1 MAQERTLW
9 KARFGKMVRNADI
22 DCGMSTP
29 PNIEFQGR
37 TATPSARCLVTGAAG
52 FLGREV
58 CRQFAAGG
66 FRVFGVGR
74 CQPTEPIPGVE
85 EFQTLDLNRL
95 PIRDL
100 LEQWKPTVC
109 VHAAGTGGVPD
120 DPNCSASGEAT
131 DLPAWTN
138 VLEGIAQAAPRC
150 RLILLS
156 SAAVY
161 GEPSRNPVGEQDR
174 IAPLSAYGRR
184 KHACESAAL
193 RFADR
198 YGLDVRIARVFNAY
212 GPGQRRQLL
221 WDLCQRA
228 AHASDGTVKLFG
240 DGSEERDFVHVQ
252 DVADAVWRI
261 AGVTEDDRRFW
272 NVGTGQAWSVRQV
285 AEHVSLRWPGGLSL
299 RFTGQSRARETSR
312 IYADVSC
319 LRRLGFDPR
328 WTLPAGLD
336 QYVDWFLAHQSV
348 AVSA

>member
-1 MAQERTLW
+1 M
-9 KARFGKMVRNADI
+9 
-22 DCGMSTP
+22 P
-29 PNIEFQGR
+29 PN
-37 TATPSARCLVTGAAG
+37 TAPQDRSAAPPARCLVTGAAG
-52 FLGREV
+52 FLGRELS
-58 CRQFAAGG
+58 RQFAAGG
-66 FRVFGVGR
+66 YRVFGVGR
-74 CQPTEPIPGVE
+74 RQPTVPIPGVE
-85 EFQTLDLNRL
+85 QFETLDLNQF
-95 PIRDL
+95 PIRRL
-100 LEQWKPTVC
+100 LERWNPTVC
-109 VHAAGTGGVPD
+109 VHAAGMGGTPD
-120 DPNCSASGEAT
+120 DSRSHTPNEPT

-138 VLEGIAQAAPRC
+138 VLEGIAQVAPGC

-161 GEPSRNPVGEQDR
+161 GEPSRNPVGEQDS

-184 KHACESAAL
+184 KQACEVAGL
-193 RFADR
+193 RFAER
-198 YGLDVRIARVFNAY
+198 HGLQVRIARVFNAY

-228 AHASDGTVKLFG
+228 ARATDGMVELFG

-261 AGVTEDDRRFW
+261 AGITDTDRRFW

-285 AEHVSLRWPGGLSL
+285 AEQVSRRWPSALGL
-299 RFTGQSRARETSR
+299 RFTGRSRARETSR

-319 LRRLGFDPR
+319 LRRLGFAPG

-336 QYVDWFLAHQSV
+336 QYVDWFLAQQSI